1 MRKISITKI
10 FVTKKYVMQKLLK
23 INPFKYG
30 KIVEDDFFTD
40 RVKELA
46 VVKQFLDS
54 ENNLILISPRR
65 FGKSSLIRKALV
77 QLTRPYIVID
87 LMKVL
92 SAEDLAAQLL
102 KGVFRIHP
110 IEKLKHLMAHFRV
123 LPTVSVNPVT
133 EAIDV
138 SFMPATQTSAILEDA
153 FALVEKVS
161 TPEQRMIVVLDEFQE
176 VNNIAKG
183 LDRQLRAIMQTQKG
197 VNYVFMGS
205 QESMMTE
212 IFERKKSPFYHFGQL
227 MHLQKIPREDFYN
240 YISKRLPERQ
250 DMTAE
255 QRDAYMDTTVNAILD
270 FTRCH
275 PYYTQ
280 QLSSA
285 VYGLMQYSDIF
296 ENVVELAISQQVT
309 EHNLDFERLW
319 LNLNMTDR
327 KLMAV
332 LAKQGQSVVDANL
345 RTSTA
350 YSALQRLVKKG
361 YVIKTETFE
370 VEDPFFRQWILT
382 ND

>member
-1 MRKISITKI
+1 M
-10 FVTKKYVMQKLLK
+10 
-23 INPFKYG
+23 NPFKYG

-40 RVKELA
+40 RVKELS

-102 KGVFRIHP
+102 KGVFKIHP
-110 IEKLKHLMAHFRV
+110 IEKLKHLMSHFRV

-138 SFMPATQTSAILEDA
+138 SFMPTSQSSAVLEDA

-227 MHLQKIPREDFYN
+227 MHLQKIPREDFYD

-250 DMTAE
+250 GVTAE
-255 QRDAYMDTTVNAILD
+255 QRDAYMNMTVNTILD

>member
-1 MRKISITKI
+1 M
-10 FVTKKYVMQKLLK
+10 
-23 INPFKYG
+23 NPFKYG

-77 QLTRPYIVID
+77 QLMRPYIVID

-285 VYGLMQYSDIF
+285 VYVLMQYSDIF

-370 VEDPFFRQWILT
+370 VEDPFFCQWILT